1 MNRIISINAVHQ
13 ELDILMS
20 FLKEKQLDK
29 DESEIFITEF
39 PKEGFGIIDQ
49 LQGRVQFAILDQI
62 KLMKTSGMEYK
73 EISEIILANVQKI
86 IENYQSQDQT

>member
-1 MNRIISINAVHQ
+1 
-13 ELDILMS
+13 MS
-20 FLKEKQLDK
+20 FIKEKQLDK
-29 DESEIFITEF
+29 DKSEIFITEF

-62 KLMKTSGMEYK
+62 KLMKTSGMEDK

-86 IENYQSQDQT
+86 IENYQSQD

>member
-1 MNRIISINAVHQ
+1 MNRIISINAIHQ

-20 FLKEKQLDK
+20 FIKEKQLDK
-29 DESEIFITEF
+29 DKSEIFITEF
-39 PKEGFGIIDQ
+39 PREGFGIIDQ

-86 IENYQSQDQT
+86 IENYQSKED

>member
-1 MNRIISINAVHQ
+1 M
-13 ELDILMS
+13 
-20 FLKEKQLDK
+20 DK

-39 PKEGFGIIDQ
+39 PKEGFSIIDQ

-62 KLMKTSGMEYK
+62 KLMKISGMEHK

-86 IENYQSQDQT
+86 IENQSQD

>member
-1 MNRIISINAVHQ
+1 M
-13 ELDILMS
+13 D
-20 FLKEKQLDK
+20 KEK
-29 DESEIFITEF
+29 SEIFITEF

-62 KLMKTSGMEYK
+62 KFMKISGMKDK

-86 IENYQSQDQT
+86 IENYQSQN

>member
-1 MNRIISINAVHQ
+1 M
-13 ELDILMS
+13 
-20 FLKEKQLDK
+20 DK
-29 DESEIFITEF
+29 DESGIFITEF

-62 KLMKTSGMEYK
+62 KLMKTSGMEDK

-86 IENYQSQDQT
+86 IENYQPQDET

>member
-1 MNRIISINAVHQ
+1 M
-13 ELDILMS
+13 D
-20 FLKEKQLDK
+20 KEK
-29 DESEIFITEF
+29 SEIFITEF

-62 KLMKTSGMEYK
+62 KFMKISGMKDK

-86 IENYQSQDQT
+86 IENYQS

>member
-1 MNRIISINAVHQ
+1 
-13 ELDILMS
+13 MS
-20 FLKEKQLDK
+20 FIKEKQLDK
-29 DESEIFITEF
+29 DKSEIFITEF
-39 PKEGFGIIDQ
+39 PREGFSVIDQ

-86 IENYQSQDQT
+86 IENYQSQD

>member
-1 MNRIISINAVHQ
+1 M
-13 ELDILMS
+13 
-20 FLKEKQLDK
+20 DK

-62 KLMKTSGMEYK
+62 KFMKTSGMKDK
-73 EISEIILANVQKI
+73 EISKIILANVKKI
-86 IENYQSQDQT
+86 IENYQPQE